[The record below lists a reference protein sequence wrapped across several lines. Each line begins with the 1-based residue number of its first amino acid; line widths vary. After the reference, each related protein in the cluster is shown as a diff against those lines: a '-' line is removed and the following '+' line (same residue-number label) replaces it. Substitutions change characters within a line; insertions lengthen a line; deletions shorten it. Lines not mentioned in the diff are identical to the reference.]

1 MSSRSSI
8 FGWEWLIGSRQLY
21 SRRRRGFV
29 SFISAVSIVGLAI
42 GVAVLILVLSVM
54 NGFERELRSRIL
66 AVTSHA
72 QLLGLN
78 GTLPDWRSAQQA
90 ASRLAG
96 VDAAVPFVE
105 AQAVLS
111 HGTDSSATLVRGI
124 LPAEERR
131 AVGLAANLDAATLA
145 ALQPGA
151 WRIVLGD
158 ALAERLGAHAGD
170 AVVLMA
176 PAGSATPAGIAPRM
190 RRMVVAGTFHS
201 GMYEYDSRL
210 ALLHIDDARRIYRL
224 GDGVTGLRL
233 ALADPLQA
241 PRLVRSLAL
250 QLGGGYYVS
259 DWTRV
264 HAAFF
269 ESIRLSKSL
278 LFIVMLLLVAV
289 AAFNIVAALVM
300 VVKDKSAEIA
310 ILRTLGAAPRS
321 VLLAFAIQGALIGL
335 VGALAGAALG
345 CLLSVNIT
353 TIVHGLEN
361 LLHTRFLDASVYF
374 MSDLPAWVRPGDVL
388 RVSGVAFLV
397 CALATLYP
405 ALRAAQTEPATALR
419 HERRGA

>member
-1 MSSRSSI
+1 MNSRCR
-8 FGWEWLIGSRQLY
+8 FCGWEWLIGTRQLY

-42 GVAVLILVLSVM
+42 GVAVLIVVLSVM

-72 QLLGLN
+72 QLLGL
-78 GTLPDWRSAQQA
+78 GGSLPDWRNAQQV
-90 ASRLAG
+90 ASAFPG

-111 HGTDSSATLVRGI
+111 RGSESSATLVRGI

-131 AVGLAANLDAATLA
+131 AVGLAASLDAAA
-145 ALQPGA
+145 FDALQPGA

-158 ALAERLGAHAGD
+158 ALARKLGVQAGD

-176 PAGSATPAGIAPRM
+176 PEGSATPAGIAPRM
-190 RRMVVAGTFHS
+190 RRMLVAGTFHS

-210 ALLHIDDARRIYRL
+210 ALMHIDDARRIYRL
-224 GDGVTGLRL
+224 GDGVSGLRL

-241 PRLVRSLAL
+241 PRLVRALAL
-250 QLGGGYYVS
+250 RLGGGYFVS

-310 ILRTLGAAPRS
+310 ILRTLGASPRS
-321 VLLAFAIQGALIGL
+321 ILAAFAIQGALIGL

-353 TIVHGLEN
+353 TLVHGLEG
-361 LLHTRFLDASVYF
+361 LLQMRLLDASVYF
-374 MSDLPAWVRPGDVL
+374 MSDLPAWVRPGDVAK
-388 RVSGVAFLV
+388 VSGAAFVV

-405 ALRAAQTEPATALR
+405 ALRAAQTAPATALR